1 MEVIV
6 ADEVGHLISGPEDD
20 ARGSDDDADLED
32 ELDAESKRRLL
43 DNFTFLFRQGPKLI
57 SKPLV
62 FITFCFRV
70 APGLCL
76 NSHAAQCALLNGVP
90 RRIVRRAQ
98 RVR

>member
-1 MEVIV
+1 MQVIV

-20 ARGSDDDADLED
+20 TRGSDDGADLED

-43 DNFTFLFRQGPKLI
+43 DNFTFLFRQGPKLT
-57 SKPLV
+57 SELLV

-98 RVR
+98 CVR